1 MADNESSSRSNSS
14 DAPVAE
20 PINCWKYSRDVYLI
34 GRSINLRPFTAEER
48 EAVKTFIA
56 GMAATRPSYIPY
68 IQFRGGN
75 PPVCVYQG
83 EGNARTLVWDLLD
96 KQNDI
101 SLAKMVQ
108 KIGRT
113 LKIQYCNEDE
123 KALCDAL
130 FAATDVIVTVNG
142 EEVVLRRYQTYY
154 MEPSEEEQES
164 SSESSS
170 ESESSS
176 SSESSSEVV
185 EQESSSSESSE
196 SSETV

>member
-1 MADNESSSRSNSS
+1 MPDNESSSVSS
-14 DAPVAE
+14 SGAPAVE

-34 GRSINLRPFTAEER
+34 GRSINIRPFTAEER

-56 GMAATRPSYIPY
+56 GMAATRPSYAPY
-68 IQFRGGN
+68 IQLRGGN
-75 PPVCVYQG
+75 PPVCAFEG

-113 LKIQYCNEDE
+113 LKVQYCTEDE

-130 FAATDVIVTVNG
+130 FAATDVVVTING
-142 EEVVLRRYQTYY
+142 EDVALRRYQTYY
-154 MEPSEEEQES
+154 VAPAEESSASSDEETESSASEEEVVSS
-164 SSESSS
+164 SSE
-170 ESESSS
+170 EDVVESSS
-176 SSESSSEVV
+176 SAD
-185 EQESSSSESSE
+185 
-196 SSETV
+196 